1 MQVLIFSPLTPV
13 VYNQDMV
20 IATLQYPCL
29 CVFPSPQVWA
39 RPVTFQ
45 PVNISKVVGHYSCGC
60 VTLYGKG
67 ENVIK
72 IPNQL
77 TLIAQKGDYPG
88 EPDLIISPLKEGLCF
103 P

>member
-1 MQVLIFSPLTPV
+1 M
-13 VYNQDMV
+13 
-20 IATLQYPCL
+20 
-29 CVFPSPQVWA
+29 
-39 RPVTFQ
+39 
-45 PVNISKVVGHYSCGC
+45 VGHYSCGC
-60 VTLYGKG
+60 VTVYGKG

-88 EPDLIISPLKEGLCF
+88 EPVLIISPLEEGLCL